1 MSLKM
6 EIVYV
11 KGTQDLVILGK
22 RCSKMRFSIIVS
34 VTFDIENALLFYV
47 G

>member
-6 EIVYV
+6 EIILRKEVQ
-11 KGTQDLVILGK
+11 GLVMLCK
-22 RCSKMRFSIIVS
+22 RCRKKMRVSIVLVAFS
-34 VTFDIENALLFYV
+34 IENALLFYV

>member
-6 EIVYV
+6 EIGYG

-22 RCSKMRFSIIVS
+22 RCSKMRFSIVS

>member
-1 MSLKM
+1 M
-6 EIVYV
+6 EIGYG

-22 RCSKMRFSIIVS
+22 RCSKMRCSIVS
-34 VTFDIENALLFYV
+34 VTFDIKNALLFYV